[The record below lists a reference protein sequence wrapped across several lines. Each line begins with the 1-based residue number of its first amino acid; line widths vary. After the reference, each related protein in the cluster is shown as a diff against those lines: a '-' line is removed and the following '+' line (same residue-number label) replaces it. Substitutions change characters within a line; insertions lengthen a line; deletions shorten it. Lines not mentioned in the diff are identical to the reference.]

1 MRGSDMEAFRVLFDR
16 YQPII
21 FRQALFRTR
30 EIDLSHDVVQETFLR
45 IWERRSA
52 LKPHLSF
59 LAYALRISE
68 NIIRDTFRHRKT
80 RQRLEARIPPP
91 AVSVGD
97 DPAESLQLTMLQEKL
112 SAVINE
118 SLPERC
124 RLVFTLSRFEGKSN
138 QEIADLLKISVKTV
152 ENQIGHAL
160 KVMRK
165 KMKGYGK

>member
-1 MRGSDMEAFRVLFDR
+1 MLFDR

-30 EIDLSHDVVQETFLR
+30 DTDLSHDVVQETFLR
-45 IWERRSA
+45 IWEHRST

-68 NIIRDTFRHRKT
+68 NLVRDTFRRRKT
-80 RQRLEARIPPP
+80 RQRLDGDIPLP

-97 DPAESLQLTMLQEKL
+97 DPGEALQLTMLQEKL

-124 RLVFTLSRFEGKSN
+124 RMVFTLSRFEGKSN
-138 QEIADLLKISVKTV
+138 QEIADLLRISVKTV
-152 ENQIGHAL
+152 ENQIGNAL

-165 KMKGYGK
+165 KMRGYL

>member
-1 MRGSDMEAFRVLFDR
+1 MEAFRVLFDR

-45 IWERRSA
+45 IWERRSS

-68 NIIRDTFRHRKT
+68 NIVRDTFRHRKT
-80 RQRLEARIPPP
+80 RQRLEGNIPPP
-91 AVSVGD
+91 ALSVGD

-112 SAVINE
+112 NAVINE
-118 SLPERC
+118 GLPERC

-165 KMKGYGK
+165 KMKGYVK